1 MPTYTYIGPVTA
13 ITDST
18 NTTKILL
25 PNKKVNVSIGDSWLL
40 RLKALR
46 LLRPI
51 PPLTL
56 DGSWALN
63 GQHNLDG
70 EAE

>member
-1 MPTYTYIGPVTA
+1 MSTYHYIGPVTA

-63 GQHNLDG
+63 GQQNLDG

>member
-1 MPTYTYIGPVTA
+1 MPNYTYIGPVTA

-25 PNKKVNVSIGDSWLL
+25 PNKKVDVSIGDSWLL

-46 LLRPI
+46 LLRPL

-56 DGSWALN
+56 DGSWTLN
-63 GQHNLDG
+63 GQQNLDG
-70 EAE
+70 ESE